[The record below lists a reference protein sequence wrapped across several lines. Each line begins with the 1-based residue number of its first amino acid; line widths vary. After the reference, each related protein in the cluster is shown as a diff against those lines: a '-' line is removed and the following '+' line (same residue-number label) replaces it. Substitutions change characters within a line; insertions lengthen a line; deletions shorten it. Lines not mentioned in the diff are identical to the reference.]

1 MNKIL
6 IIEDER
12 VLAKA
17 LRDILERSGFEV
29 DVASDGEEG
38 VAKVAASRPDLI
50 LLDLILPRLHGF
62 EVLKR
67 IKENPDTK
75 ATPVIILSNL
85 DQGADI
91 DQARQLG
98 AADFLTKAETDINS
112 VLAKV
117 KEHLTGASI
126 RTE

>member
-1 MNKIL
+1 MKKIL

-17 LRDILERSGFEV
+17 LRDMLERAGFEA

-38 VAKVAASRPDLI
+38 VTKVASGRPDLV
-50 LLDLILPRLHGF
+50 LLDIILPRLHGF

-67 IKENPDTK
+67 IKENPVTK
-75 ATPVIILSNL
+75 ATPVIVLSNL
-85 DQGADI
+85 DQDTDI
-91 DQARQLG
+91 DKARQLG
-98 AADFLTKAETDINS
+98 AADFMTKAETDINN

-117 KEHLTGASI
+117 KQHLGGA
-126 RTE
+126 

>member
-1 MNKIL
+1 MKKIL

-17 LRDILERSGFEV
+17 LRDMLERSGFEA

-38 VAKVAASRPDLI
+38 VTKVASGRPDLV
-50 LLDLILPRLHGF
+50 LLDIILPRLHGF

-85 DQGADI
+85 DQDTDI
-91 DQARQLG
+91 DKARQLG
-98 AADFLTKAETDINS
+98 AADFLTKAETDINN

-117 KEHLTGASI
+117 KEHLGGA
-126 RTE
+126 